1 MSVYH
6 DGTHHGAFKDLLD
19 HSGAPTMSTDEYK
32 IAVLDVALSS
42 TGEFSRSSLGFTTTS
57 TLVKGQA
64 PALRVIFAPLDYPD
78 SGTASTLLTLFE
90 HFSIPTTFL
99 YERVQSVTHSFGHE
113 ELDNGAFRSWFH
125 FLCKAIEPKH
135 DNILWLRS
143 AYFLRR
149 DEHGL
154 LTLICFGASNPLVQ
168 RLESLPKSVWDIVLT
183 NPFNLFNTILADLHR
198 QVDEQ
203 LWTLNRYHAIDSTVA
218 TSDFDQNW
226 VELHYIAKNIIH
238 IKEAV
243 DAVLRTISHIVR
255 AQSEGGVAGTAETR
269 KTNLALHYS
278 ESLFESVD
286 LRAISMEKRMQNVI
300 NLSFNLVAQ
309 KDSSRIKTE
318 SSSMHTIALT
328 TLIFLPISTVASI
341 FGSAFFDFNGGNT
354 EDMSLSRHFWV
365 FWVISVPLTVAVLTV
380 WIYFHPSN
388 VWRWPG
394 LKRTRKFD
402 RDAYQMLDLTKK

>member
-1 MSVYH
+1 M
-6 DGTHHGAFKDLLD
+6 
-19 HSGAPTMSTDEYK
+19 E
-32 IAVLDVALSS
+32 VLDVALSS
-42 TGEFSRSSLGFTTTS
+42 TGELTGPSLGFTTTS
-57 TLVKGQA
+57 MLVKSHA
-64 PALRVIFAPLDYPD
+64 PALRVIFAPLDYPNA
-78 SGTASTLLTLFE
+78 GTSSTLMALAE
-90 HFSIPTTFL
+90 HFSIPTTFW

-113 ELDNGAFRSWFH
+113 ELDNGAFQSWFH

-149 DEHGL
+149 DKYGL
-154 LTLICFGASNPLVQ
+154 LTLICFGSSKTLAERFEGLPQIVWRTVFANPL
-168 RLESLPKSVWDIVLT
+168 D
-183 NPFNLFNTILADLHR
+183 LFNVVLADLHR

-203 LWTLNRYHAIDSTVA
+203 LWTLNRYVGDCERYAIDSTVV

-226 VELHYIAKNIIH
+226 VDLHYIAKNIIH
-238 IKEAV
+238 VKEAV
-243 DAVLRTISHIVR
+243 DAILRTISHIVR
-255 AQSEGGVAGTAETR
+255 AQTQCGGAGSVEARRTISG
-269 KTNLALHYS
+269 LHYS

-328 TLIFLPISTVASI
+328 TLIFLPISTVATI
-341 FGSAFFDFNGGNT
+341 FGSAFFNFGGN
-354 EDMSLSRHFWV
+354 ERGDMSLSKHFWV
-365 FWVISVPLTVAVLTV
+365 FWVISVPLTVAVLTI

-388 VWRWPG
+388 LWRWPG
-394 LKRTRKFD
+394 LKRTRKSD
-402 RDAYQMLDLTKK
+402 REAYQMLDLPGK

>member
-6 DGTHHGAFKDLLD
+6 DDTHHGAFKDLLD
-19 HSGAPTMSTDEYK
+19 YSGAPTISSDEYK
-32 IAVLDVALSS
+32 IEVLDIALSS
-42 TGEFSRSSLGFTTTS
+42 RG
-57 TLVKGQA
+57 
-64 PALRVIFAPLDYPD
+64 
-78 SGTASTLLTLFE
+78 
-90 HFSIPTTFL
+90 
-99 YERVQSVTHSFGHE
+99 
-113 ELDNGAFRSWFH
+113 SWFH

-149 DEHGL
+149 DEHGR
-154 LTLICFGASNPLVQ
+154 LTLICFGSSKALVQ
-168 RLESLPKSVWDIVLT
+168 RFEGLPQRIWTTVLT
-183 NPFNLFNTILADLHR
+183 NPFNLFSIVLADLHR

-203 LWTLNRYHAIDSTVA
+203 LWTLNRYVGDYERYAIDSTVV

-226 VELHYIAKNIIH
+226 VDLHYIAKNIIH

-243 DAVLRTISHIVR
+243 DAVLRTISHIIR
-255 AQSEGGVAGTAETR
+255 AQSEGEVADKVEAR
-269 KTNLALHYS
+269 KTTLALHYS

-328 TLIFLPISTVASI
+328 TLIFLPISTVATI
-341 FGSAFFDFNGGNT
+341 FGSAFFNFSGN
-354 EDMSLSRHFWV
+354 EREGMSLSKHFWI
-365 FWVISVPLTVAVLTV
+365 FWVISVPLTVAVLTI

-394 LKRTRKFD
+394 LKRTRKSD
-402 RDAYQMLDLTKK
+402 REAYQMLDRPMK